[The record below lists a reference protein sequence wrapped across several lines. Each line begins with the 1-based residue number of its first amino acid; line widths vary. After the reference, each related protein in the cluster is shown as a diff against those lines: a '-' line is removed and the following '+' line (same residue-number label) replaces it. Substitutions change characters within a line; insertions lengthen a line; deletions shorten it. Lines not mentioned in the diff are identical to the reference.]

1 MTTKR
6 AVRHTEFP
14 KDLKACFGR
23 ACIAHPIV
31 QPTIQASWVLFIQ
44 HYSGTSPHSLSPTF
58 WAEQFSDYFPLPDFP
73 IWCFFTTKAS
83 YHSYI
88 MNSSMALLKKDESV
102 MSHVPLF
109 TNKSYFKWCSN
120 LQRRAPKRPLQAEA
134 GNNAQSLMSTP
145 ASPTC
150 AHSKGWSNLDCKL
163 HRAGITCDH
172 SSYPQQLAHCQC
184 TICAQEDILKKI
196 IA

>member
-1 MTTKR
+1 MTTER
-6 AVRHTEFP
+6 AVRHIEFP

-31 QPTIQASWVLFIQ
+31 QPTIQASWVLFTQ
-44 HYSGTSPHSLSPTF
+44 HYSGTSPHSLFPTF

-73 IWCFFTTKAS
+73 IWCLFTTKAP

-88 MNSSMALLKKDESV
+88 INSSTALLKKDESV

-120 LQRRAPKRPLQAEA
+120 LQRRAPKGPLQ
-134 GNNAQSLMSTP
+134 GGGGLVTMLSPWCPHQQAQPAHTARVEVTWIVSSTGQE
-145 ASPTC
+145 SPVII
-150 AHSKGWSNLDCKL
+150 HHIL
-163 HRAGITCDH
+163 
-172 SSYPQQLAHCQC
+172 SS
-184 TICAQEDILKKI
+184 
-196 IA
+196 